1 MSSNQYREVYFNLR
15 YMKSITDKFTGV
27 GVALVTPFDSRGSVD
42 FAALA
47 AIVDR
52 VIEGGADYLLALG
65 TTSEVPTLSAAERVA
80 VCRFIRERAAG
91 RVALMVGIGGN
102 CTADVVATLKSWDFT
117 GYDAVLSVNPY
128 YNKPSQEGLYRHF
141 KAISAASPLPIM
153 LYNIPG
159 RTGVNM
165 TPQTV
170 ARIAAECKN
179 VFGIKEASG
188 DVEQMEAVIKTV
200 KAVREDF
207 ILVSGDDGLT
217 VEAIRRGAK
226 GVLSVL
232 GHLYPKA
239 VKELTTLALDGNFE
253 KAEYEINR
261 LATIIDLLFVEG
273 NPVGIKNA
281 LATQNICT
289 PTVRLPLAEASVEL
303 DIRQRM
309 EIIRYEC

>member
-1 MSSNQYREVYFNLR
+1 M
-15 YMKSITDKFTGV
+15 ITDKFTGV
-27 GVALVTPFDSRGSVD
+27 GVALITPFDSKGSVD
-42 FAALA
+42 FAALP
-47 AIVDR
+47 AIIER
-52 VIEGGADYLLALG
+52 VIEGGGDYLLALG
-65 TTSEVPTLSAAERVA
+65 TTSESPTLTAAERVA
-80 VCRFIRERAAG
+80 VARFIRQRVDG

-128 YNKPSQEGLYRHF
+128 YNKPNQEGLFRHF
-141 KAISAASPLPIM
+141 KAISEASPVPIM

-165 TPQTV
+165 APQTV
-170 ARIAAECKN
+170 ARIAAACPN

-188 DVEQMEAVIKTV
+188 NVEQMEAVV
-200 KAVREDF
+200 KAVAAVREDF

-217 VEAIRRGAK
+217 VEAIRRGGK

-232 GHLYPKA
+232 GHLYPAA
-239 VKELTTLALDGNFE
+239 VKSFTDLALAGNFD
-253 KAEYEINR
+253 KAEYELGR
-261 LATIIDLLFVEG
+261 LSTIIDLLFVEG

-281 LATQNICT
+281 LATKEICT

-303 DIRQRM
+303 DIRQRT
-309 EIIRYEC
+309 EIIRYEA

>member
-1 MSSNQYREVYFNLR
+1 M
-15 YMKSITDKFTGV
+15 ITDKFTGV
-27 GVALVTPFDSRGSVD
+27 GVALITPFDSKGSVD

-47 AIVDR
+47 AIIER
-52 VIEGGADYLLALG
+52 VIEGGVDYLLALG
-65 TTSEVPTLSAAERVA
+65 TTSESPTLTAAERVA
-80 VCRFIRERAAG
+80 VARFIRQRVDG

-128 YNKPSQEGLYRHF
+128 YNKPNQEGLFRHF
-141 KAISAASPLPIM
+141 KAISEASPVPIM

-165 TPQTV
+165 APQTV
-170 ARIAAECKN
+170 ARIVAACPN

-188 DVEQMEAVIKTV
+188 NVEQMEAVV
-200 KAVREDF
+200 KAVAAVREDF

-217 VEAIRRGAK
+217 VEAIRRGGK

-232 GHLYPKA
+232 GHLYPAA
-239 VKELTTLALDGNFE
+239 VKSFTNLALAGNFD
-253 KAEYEINR
+253 KAEYELGR
-261 LATIIDLLFVEG
+261 LSTIIDLLFAEG

-281 LATQNICT
+281 LATKEICT

-303 DIRQRM
+303 DIRQRT
-309 EIIRYEC
+309 EIIRYEA

>member
-1 MSSNQYREVYFNLR
+1 M
-15 YMKSITDKFTGV
+15 ITDKFTGV
-27 GVALVTPFDSRGSVD
+27 GVALITPFDSKGSVD

-47 AIVDR
+47 AIIER
-52 VIEGGADYLLALG
+52 VIEGGVDYLLALG
-65 TTSEVPTLSAAERVA
+65 TTSESPTLTAAERVA
-80 VCRFIRERAAG
+80 VARFIRQRVDG

-102 CTADVVATLKSWDFT
+102 CTADVVATVKSWDFT

-128 YNKPSQEGLYRHF
+128 YNKPNQEGLFRHF
-141 KAISAASPLPIM
+141 KAISEASPVPIM

-165 TPQTV
+165 APQTV
-170 ARIAAECKN
+170 ARIVAACPN

-188 DVEQMEAVIKTV
+188 NVEQMEAIV
-200 KAVREDF
+200 KAVAAVREDF

-217 VEAIRRGAK
+217 VEAIRRGGK

-232 GHLYPKA
+232 GHLYPAA
-239 VKELTTLALDGNFE
+239 VKSFTDLALAGNFD
-253 KAEYEINR
+253 KAEYELGR
-261 LATIIDLLFVEG
+261 LSTIIDLLFAEG

-281 LATQNICT
+281 LATKEICT

-303 DIRQRM
+303 DIRQRT
-309 EIIRYEC
+309 EIIRYEA

>member
-1 MSSNQYREVYFNLR
+1 M
-15 YMKSITDKFTGV
+15 ITDKFTGV
-27 GVALVTPFDSRGSVD
+27 GVALITPFDSKGSVD
-42 FAALA
+42 LGGLRT
-47 AIVDR
+47 IKKR
-52 VIEGGADYLLALG
+52 VIEGGVDYLLALG
-65 TTSEVPTLSAAERVA
+65 TTSESPTLTAAERVA
-80 VCRFIRERAAG
+80 VARFIRQRVDG

-128 YNKPSQEGLYRHF
+128 YNKPNQEGLFRHF
-141 KAISAASPLPIM
+141 KAISEASPVPIM

-165 TPQTV
+165 APQTV
-170 ARIAAECKN
+170 ARIAAACPN

-188 DVEQMEAVIKTV
+188 NVEQMEAVV
-200 KAVREDF
+200 KAVAAVREDF

-217 VEAIRRGAK
+217 VEAIRRGGK

-232 GHLYPKA
+232 GHLYPAA
-239 VKELTTLALDGNFE
+239 VKSFTDLALAGNFD
-253 KAEYEINR
+253 KAEYELGR
-261 LATIIDLLFVEG
+261 LSTIIDLLFVEG

-281 LATQNICT
+281 LATKEICT

-303 DIRQRM
+303 DIRQRT
-309 EIIRYEC
+309 EIIRYEA

>member
-1 MSSNQYREVYFNLR
+1 M
-15 YMKSITDKFTGV
+15 ITDKFTGV
-27 GVALVTPFDSRGSVD
+27 GVALITPFDSKGSVD

-47 AIVDR
+47 AIIER
-52 VIEGGADYLLALG
+52 VIEGGVDYLLALG
-65 TTSEVPTLSAAERVA
+65 TTSESPTLTAAERVA
-80 VCRFIRERAAG
+80 VARFIRQRVDG

-128 YNKPSQEGLYRHF
+128 YNKPNQEGLFRHF
-141 KAISAASPLPIM
+141 KAISEASPVPIM

-165 TPQTV
+165 APHTV
-170 ARIAAECKN
+170 ARIVAACPN

-188 DVEQMEAVIKTV
+188 NVEQMEAIV
-200 KAVREDF
+200 KAVATVREDF

-217 VEAIRRGAK
+217 VEAIRRGGK

-232 GHLYPKA
+232 GHLYPAA
-239 VKELTTLALDGNFE
+239 VKSFTDLALAGNFD
-253 KAEYEINR
+253 KAEYELGR
-261 LATIIDLLFVEG
+261 LSTIIDLLFAEG

-281 LATQNICT
+281 LATKEICT

-303 DIRQRM
+303 DIRQRT
-309 EIIRYEC
+309 EIIRYEA

>member
-1 MSSNQYREVYFNLR
+1 M
-15 YMKSITDKFTGV
+15 ITDKFTGV
-27 GVALVTPFDSRGSVD
+27 GVALITPFDSKGSVD

-47 AIVDR
+47 AIIER
-52 VIEGGADYLLALG
+52 VIEGGVDYLLALG
-65 TTSEVPTLSAAERVA
+65 TTSESPTLTAAERVA
-80 VCRFIRERAAG
+80 VARFIRQRVDG

-128 YNKPSQEGLYRHF
+128 YNKPNQEGLFRHF
-141 KAISAASPLPIM
+141 KAISEASPVPIM

-165 TPQTV
+165 APQTV
-170 ARIAAECKN
+170 ARIAAACPN

-188 DVEQMEAVIKTV
+188 NVEQMEAVV
-200 KAVREDF
+200 KAVAAVREDF

-217 VEAIRRGAK
+217 VEAIRRGGK

-232 GHLYPKA
+232 GHLYPAA
-239 VKELTTLALDGNFE
+239 VKSFTDLALAGNFD
-253 KAEYEINR
+253 KAEYELGR
-261 LATIIDLLFVEG
+261 LSTIIDLLFAEG

-281 LATQNICT
+281 LATKEICT

-303 DIRQRM
+303 DIRQRT
-309 EIIRYEC
+309 EIIRYEA

>member
-1 MSSNQYREVYFNLR
+1 MV
-15 YMKSITDKFTGV
+15 TDKFTGV
-27 GVALVTPFDSRGSVD
+27 GVALITPFDNKGSVD

-47 AIVDR
+47 AIIDR
-52 VIEGGADYLLALG
+52 VIDGGVDYLLALG
-65 TTSEVPTLSAAERVA
+65 TTSETPTLTAAERVA
-80 VCRFIRERAAG
+80 VSRFIRERAAG
-91 RVALMVGIGGN
+91 RVSLMVGIGGN

-128 YNKPSQEGLYRHF
+128 YNKPNQEGLFRHF
-141 KAISAASPLPIM
+141 KAISQASPVPIM

-170 ARIAAECKN
+170 ARIAAACPN

-188 DVEQMEAVIKTV
+188 DVEQMEAIC
-200 KAVREDF
+200 KAVAEVRNDF
-207 ILVSGDDGLT
+207 ILVSGDDGIT
-217 VEAIRRGAK
+217 VEVIRRGGK

-232 GHLYPKA
+232 AHLYPKQ
-239 VKELTTLALDGNFE
+239 VVELTSLALEGNFD
-253 KAEYEINR
+253 KAEYELGR
-261 LATIIDLLFVEG
+261 LAKITELLFTEG

-281 LATQNICT
+281 LATKNICT

-303 DIRQRM
+303 DILQRT
-309 EIIRYEC
+309 EIIRYEA